1 MAADTRPGAK
11 AAPKPGTKAANK
23 AARREKAQQLR
34 EEEHQRQLRSRRRR
48 VTAMVAAAVIA
59 VTAVLY
65 FVFRQS
71 EQSPTTGYDV
81 GSPGIGQS
89 APGFSLASS
98 AGGTQSLAA
107 YKGKTVLLYFQ
118 EGLTCQPCWDQIRDL
133 EKSAAQV
140 KAAGIDQVL
149 SVTTDPADLVKRK
162 VTDDKLTTP
171 VLSDPDL
178 KVSKEYNANQYGMM
192 GDSRDGHS
200 FVLVGPDGKIQWRAD
215 YGGAPKYTMYVK
227 VDKILSD
234 LKAGR
239 QA

>member
-1 MAADTRPGAK
+1 MAAETRSGAK
-11 AAPKPGTKAANK
+11 AAPKPGTKAA
-23 AARREKAQQLR
+23 RREKAKQLR
-34 EEEHQRQLRSRRRR
+34 EEEHQRQLRTRRR
-48 VTAMVAAAVIA
+48 VIALVAAAVIA

-71 EQSPTTGYDV
+71 EQSPAPGYDV

-89 APGFSLASS
+89 APGFTLASS
-98 AGGTQSLAA
+98 AGDTQSLAA

-118 EGLTCQPCWDQIRDL
+118 EGLTCQPCWDQIKDL

-149 SVTTDPADLVKRK
+149 SVTTDQAGLVERK
-162 VTDDKLTTP
+162 VADEKLTTP

-178 KVSKEYNANQYGMM
+178 KVSKEYNANKYGMM

-200 FVLVGPDGKIQWRAD
+200 FILVGPDGKILWRAD
-215 YGGAPKYTMYVK
+215 YGGAPKYTMYVT
-227 VDKILSD
+227 VDKLLAD